1 MSEKDKPK
9 GGKFMVEKSI
19 RKEPTPLK
27 FDPVILCPPK
37 GAAVLLKE
45 GYSLIC
51 IVRHGQ
57 TDWNVEMKLQ
67 GRECVPLNDHGRS
80 QAKRC
85 AEMLAE
91 AADLGLRP
99 VKIFSS
105 PLSRAKE
112 TADIIS
118 ERLGLGEVETEE
130 TLIERNYGELSGLT
144 LAERHAMFPRGERQA
159 RGVES
164 VTGAADRMKRAMYL
178 INKAAPGKTVLAV
191 THGGTLNALF
201 IKNTRGKIGTG
212 KNISPN
218 CGVSLLAINSKVSI
232 PLAYGL
238 KGDPFL
244 DYIKELYR
252 N

>member
-1 MSEKDKPK
+1 MKKEMS
-9 GGKFMVEKSI
+9 
-19 RKEPTPLK
+19 PLMG
-27 FDPVILCPPK
+27 DPVILCPPK
-37 GAAVLLKE
+37 AAAALLDD
-45 GYSLIC
+45 GHSLVC

-80 QAKRC
+80 QARRC
-85 AEMLAE
+85 AEMLAS

-99 VKIFSS
+99 SAIFTS

-112 TADIIS
+112 TADIIAA
-118 ERLGLGEVETEE
+118 RLGLETVETEE
-130 TLIERNYGELSGLT
+130 MLIERNYGELSGLT
-144 LAERHAMFPRGERQA
+144 LSERHARFPKGERQA

-164 VTGAADRMKRAMYL
+164 VAAAAVRMKKAMYR
-178 INKAAPGKTVLAV
+178 INRATRGKTVLAV

-218 CGVSLLAINSKVSI
+218 CGVSLMAVNMNVAI

-238 KGDPFL
+238 KGDAFL
-244 DYIKELYR
+244 DYISGVYSGADPEGR
-252 N
+252 HEPAETVQ